1 MDVSY
6 TRGAAAPTGGGGKEV
21 TTTLVAMV
29 FGVTV
34 GRTAVSV
41 GRTAVTV
48 TIAVGII
55 TGETVGEAISTSN
68 DGVAV
73 SVGCGGE
80 VTEGAWAGDTIGTAV
95 GRVVVTGKAG
105 DTLASGTCV
114 STLRGV
120 FVMGNGDGVEVANTV
135 TTAYVT
141 GASAASTNEGE
152 ALSLVVEQADS
163 NTIKEIAH
171 KPHSLL
177 KFVIVAMCHHCKGHN
192 VPETFAR

>member
-1 MDVSY
+1 M
-6 TRGAAAPTGGGGKEV
+6 
-21 TTTLVAMV
+21 

-41 GRTAVTV
+41 GKTAVTV
-48 TIAVGII
+48 VTPVAII
-55 TGETVGEAISTSN
+55 TGETVDEAISTSN

-73 SVGCGGE
+73 CVGCGVE
-80 VTEGAWAGDTIGTAV
+80 VTEEVLVGATIGTAV

-105 DTLASGTCV
+105 DTLATGGFV

-141 GASAASTNEGE
+141 GTSAASANEGE

-177 KFVIVAMCHHCKGHN
+177 KYVIFAMCHHCKGRN

>member
-1 MDVSY
+1 M
-6 TRGAAAPTGGGGKEV
+6 
-21 TTTLVAMV
+21 

-34 GRTAVSV
+34 SRTAVSV
-41 GRTAVTV
+41 GKMAVTV
-48 TIAVGII
+48 ATAVAVI
-55 TGETVGEAISTSN
+55 TGETMGEAISTSN

-73 SVGCGGE
+73 RVNCGVE
-80 VTEGAWAGDTIGTAV
+80 VTEKVLVGATIGTAV

-105 DTLASGTCV
+105 DTLATGGFV

-141 GASAASTNEGE
+141 GTSAASANEGE

-177 KFVIVAMCHHCKGHN
+177 KYVIFAMCHHCKERN